1 MFAYTPFNQDISGWQ
16 TSSGES
22 FTGMFESTVLFNQ
35 NVSTAEI
42 HVLRFTMAVFVQ
54 FSAIFSY

>member
-1 MFAYTPFNQDISGWQ
+1 
-16 TSSGES
+16 
-22 FTGMFESTVLFNQ
+22 MFESTVLFNQ